1 MSKSQD
7 FENQAVH
14 RLHQSSPIFLFI
26 DTIKEF
32 IIYIVVAFFAAKT
45 ESWQLWAIVIA
56 CLLVIPRMVS
66 VRFFKYWIL
75 PDEFVVKSG
84 VFFRQERHIPYER
97 VQNISQT
104 QGILH
109 RAFGV
114 CKLQLESASGTK
126 PEAVFNVISLAAVDE
141 IRLACQGKAAS
152 TSLSSGTIQNTL
164 EIHNGSQTQ
173 TLIQLQAPELIKHGL
188 VSRQGWIPIA
198 ILLGFFSQQDEFMN
212 RLVWPWMR
220 DAVPLIGYIDS
231 EKFAVTPILY
241 ISAFLGLFLFL
252 LIGFILLSILVSFF
266 RFYNFTLMQDTEKLF
281 SEMGLLTRRSASA
294 AKQRIQKITV
304 TEGILLRAFNR
315 VTVTCKTAG
324 NTRDSN
330 NLSKSF
336 HYLAPIL
343 AKPDVN
349 NLLNRVQSEID
360 WSLLVETND
369 KWKAIPYRAWKRMLK
384 FPLLVCVLGAIAT
397 FYFYAELT
405 LLFIPLLVFVFYNA
419 QRSAKAMGYIYFD
432 GYFAYRSGWITKQ
445 VSVIRIDKTQAVSL
459 HQNPFDRRR
468 NMARLVLDTAG
479 FTLTD
484 HNIDIR
490 YLDFNEADALQK
502 IISAQ
507 LNELAYE
514 W

>member
-1 MSKSQD
+1 MTKSQD
-7 FENQAVH
+7 FENQAEH

-26 DTIKEF
+26 DTVKEF
-32 IIYIVVAFFAAKT
+32 ILYIVIAIFAANT

-75 PDEFVVKSG
+75 PDEIVVKSG
-84 VFFRQERHIPYER
+84 VFFSQERHIPYER

-109 RAFGV
+109 RTFGV
-114 CKLQLESASGTK
+114 CKVQLESASGTK
-126 PEAVFNVISLAAVDE
+126 PEAEFNVISLAAVDE

-152 TSLSSGTIQNTL
+152 ISSSTGIVQNTS
-164 EIHNGSQTQ
+164 ESHNGSQTQ
-173 TLIQLQAPELIKHGL
+173 VLIQLQVPELIKHGL
-188 VSRQGWIPIA
+188 VTRQGWIPIA

-212 RLVWPWMR
+212 RLVWPWMK
-220 DAVPLIGYIDS
+220 DAVPLIGHLNGEEFS
-231 EKFAVTPILY
+231 VSPILY
-241 ISAFLGLFLFL
+241 ISAFLGLIIFL
-252 LIGFILLSILVSFF
+252 LIGFILLSILVSLF
-266 RFYNFTLMQDTEKLF
+266 RFYNFTLMQDAEKLF

-304 TEGILLRAFNR
+304 TEGVLLRVFNR

-336 HYLAPIL
+336 HYMAPIL
-343 AKPDVN
+343 PKPEVN
-349 NLLNRVQSEID
+349 NLLNKVQSEID
-360 WSLLVETND
+360 WSLLVESND
-369 KWKAIPYRAWKRMLK
+369 KWKAIPYRAWKRILK
-384 FPLLVCVLGAIAT
+384 FPLLVCLLGAIAT
-397 FYFYAELT
+397 FYFYTELT
-405 LLFIPLLVFVFYNA
+405 LLFVPMVAFVFYNA
-419 QRSAKAMGYIYFD
+419 QRSAKAMAYIYFD

-459 HQNPFDRRR
+459 HQNSFDRRR
-468 NMARLVLDTAG
+468 DMARLVLDTAG

-490 YLDFNEADALQK
+490 YLDFKEADALQK